1 MSEADNY
8 PELDKKTDIA
18 DHETNSSPSEEINNQ
33 ELEVMDTDFEQQPVS
48 ETVVNDE
55 ENAEPSKADT
65 TEPQTENNELNSV
78 VESLQK
84 EIESLK
90 QELEL
95 KEEQVKVL
103 PVSLCA

>member
-1 MSEADNY
+1 
-8 PELDKKTDIA
+8 
-18 DHETNSSPSEEINNQ
+18 
-33 ELEVMDTDFEQQPVS
+33 MDTDFEQQPVS

-95 KEEQVKVL
+95 KEEQVKSATSQFMRLTADFDNFRRRTSREKEELESQVKKKNH
-103 PVSLCA
+103 